1 MASQSKL
8 LRQRLFPPYLR
19 TRPPI
24 VVLIACVLILRSRLL
39 TAPKETLASLRA
51 ARSRHKLSK
60 EELAQALQ
68 QIYVEGRD
76 GTKDL
81 LVPFRDNISK
91 VILPSTIQKNND
103 NFPTSF

>member
-1 MASQSKL
+1 MAAQSKL

-24 VVLIACVLILRSRLL
+24 IVLIACVLILRSRLL
-39 TAPKETLASLRA
+39 TAPKEALASFGA

-68 QIYVEGRD
+68 QIYVEGD

-91 VILPSTIQKNND
+91 VILSSIVQKNNG
-103 NFPTSF
+103 NSPTHF